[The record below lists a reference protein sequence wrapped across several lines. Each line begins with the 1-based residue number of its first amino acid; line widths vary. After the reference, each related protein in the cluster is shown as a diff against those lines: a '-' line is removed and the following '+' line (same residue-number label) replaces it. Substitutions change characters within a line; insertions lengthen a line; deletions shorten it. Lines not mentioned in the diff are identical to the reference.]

1 MCYTPLI
8 AITTAVVEFILA
20 CIMIG
25 VFRKSFFQTLFAL
38 FIVLLGTY
46 QFTEF
51 MLCTSQQPEFWALV
65 GFLTYNFL
73 PALALHGTLR
83 FVGTKIHTLFL
94 YVLPVLFSLFV
105 LSPEFIREASCNEPF
120 VTVRHLFFQIDQGV
134 WPFVYAAY
142 YFGFIITACVCTLVA
157 YRQEKNKI
165 KRRIEL
171 LELTGITLMTV
182 PTFVLLF
189 LFPILSIK
197 FPSIYCHFALALAIM
212 IFVGAYFEN
221 KLPTKKQSRT

>member
-105 LSPEFIREASCNEPF
+105 LSPE
-120 VTVRHLFFQIDQGV
+120 
-134 WPFVYAAY
+134 
-142 YFGFIITACVCTLVA
+142 
-157 YRQEKNKI
+157 
-165 KRRIEL
+165 
-171 LELTGITLMTV
+171 
-182 PTFVLLF
+182 
-189 LFPILSIK
+189 
-197 FPSIYCHFALALAIM
+197 
-212 IFVGAYFEN
+212 
-221 KLPTKKQSRT
+221 